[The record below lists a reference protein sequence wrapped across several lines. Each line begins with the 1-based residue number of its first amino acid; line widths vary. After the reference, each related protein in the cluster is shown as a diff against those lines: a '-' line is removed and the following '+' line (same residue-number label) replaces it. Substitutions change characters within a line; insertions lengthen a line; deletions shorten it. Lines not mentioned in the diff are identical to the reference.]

1 MENRGSSSGVQL
13 YGAISAAV
21 RKLSG
26 K

>member
-13 YGAISAAV
+13 YGAIFAAV